1 VYIDLSFSAKIS
13 DKEKYQFE
21 LSFKVLHLL
30 YPLLV
35 VLQLDPDRFQ
45 LFFGEVGALGQPP
58 QTCGPEKHKIIANS
72 LSIPGINSSESQPI
86 LNF

>member
-1 VYIDLSFSAKIS
+1 LSFSTKIS

-58 QTCGPEKHKIIANS
+58 
-72 LSIPGINSSESQPI
+72 
-86 LNF
+86 